1 MKNLRACF
9 ACCVILLVA
18 FGVLP
23 RAAGAQTKPE
33 EITVKWDKVE
43 RVSKTI
49 PTLQVVVMP
58 PLRRGSPIH
67 ARAFQALR
75 DLKASHVRYVPWV
88 PYPKLSIAAL
98 EPPRDGKTSWDFS
111 LIDPMTE
118 DFMRAMEGRPVMM
131 DFSTIP
137 AWMFVTDK
145 PVPYEQDP
153 DKLVRGYGTQGTE
166 LRDASLKELGDYYA
180 RLLQWYTKGGFTDE
194 YGKRHVSNHR
204 YDFAMWEVFN
214 EPEIE
219 HRMTPEQYTQRY
231 DAVVT
236 AMRRVQPRMKFVGMS
251 LAYPGKSPEFFEHF
265 LNPKNHRPGVPVDMI
280 SYHFYAKSLP
290 DQTPETYALTFFEQ
304 ADRFLDVARYI
315 DATRRRL
322 SPHTG
327 TAINEVGS
335 ILPGVRDIPASYW
348 NLSGALYA
356 YLYAELARQGI
367 DIVAQSQLLGFPG
380 QFPSVTMLD
389 WKTGEPNARYRVLK
403 LLLDNFAQG
412 DKLVTTELSRNS
424 FVHAQGFVT
433 QSGERKLLLVNKR
446 DRQIEVT
453 APGIKGGTIT
463 FVDQATGLGAASTA
477 PVHSERVAL
486 GGFTVAV
493 ITYVK

>member
-1 MKNLRACF
+1 MSA
-9 ACCVILLVA
+9 
-18 FGVLP
+18 
-23 RAAGAQTKPE
+23 TS
-33 EITVKWDKVE
+33 
-43 RVSKTI
+43 VS
-49 PTLQVVVMP
+49 M
-58 PLRRGSPIH
+58 
-67 ARAFQALR
+67 
-75 DLKASHVRYVPWV
+75 
-88 PYPKLSIAAL
+88 
-98 EPPRDGKTSWDFS
+98 
-111 LIDPMTE
+111 
-118 DFMRAMEGRPVMM
+118 
-131 DFSTIP
+131 
-137 AWMFVTDK
+137 
-145 PVPYEQDP
+145 
-153 DKLVRGYGTQGTE
+153 
-166 LRDASLKELGDYYA
+166 
-180 RLLQWYTKGGFTDE
+180 
-194 YGKRHVSNHR
+194 
-204 YDFAMWEVFN
+204 
-214 EPEIE
+214 
-219 HRMTPEQYTQRY
+219 
-231 DAVVT
+231 
-236 AMRRVQPRMKFVGMS
+236 
-251 LAYPGKSPEFFEHF
+251 
-265 LNPKNHRPGVPVDMI
+265 PVDVI

-322 SPHTG
+322 SPRTG

-380 QFPSVTMLD
+380 QFPSVTMLE

-403 LLLDNFAQG
+403 LLLDNFAPG

-453 APGIKGGTIT
+453 APGIKGATIT
-463 FVDQATGLGAASTA
+463 SVDQATGSGAASTT

-493 ITYVK
+493 ITHANADANRLACCP